1 VPVAEWFEQELGTMI
16 RQKLTDFAKDQPYLN
31 PTQIDRFISRP
42 NGALPWYLFNFVL
55 WHESWIEQKAHTA
68 A

>member
-1 VPVAEWFEQELGTMI
+1 MI